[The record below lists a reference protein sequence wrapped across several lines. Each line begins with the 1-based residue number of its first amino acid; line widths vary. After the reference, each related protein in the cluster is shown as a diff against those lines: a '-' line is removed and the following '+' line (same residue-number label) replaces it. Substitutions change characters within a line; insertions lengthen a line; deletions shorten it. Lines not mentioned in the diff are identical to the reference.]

1 MADFAPSFE
10 VGGWGAPRRPSPE
23 PARPK
28 LDAFGVDEAFASY
41 KPPFST
47 EVRPQEL
54 ILPKPVPPVDD
65 ITKTAAARI
74 FTEFCQKQFGFTPDF
89 EHK

>member
-1 MADFAPSFE
+1 MSDFAPSFD
-10 VGGWGAPRRPSPE
+10 VAGWGAPPKAPAE
-23 PARPK
+23 PPRPK
-28 LDAFGVDEAFASY
+28 LDPFGVDEAFASY
-41 KPPFST
+41 TPPFST

-74 FTEFCQKQFGFTPDF
+74 FTEFCQKQFGFAPDF

>member
-1 MADFAPSFE
+1 MAAFAPRFD
-10 VGGWGAPRRPSPE
+10 VGAWGGPATAPADAPK
-23 PARPK
+23 PK

-41 KPPFST
+41 TPPFST
-47 EVRPQEL
+47 EVQRHEL
-54 ILPKPVPPVDD
+54 VMPKPVPPVDD

-74 FTEFCQKQFGFTPDF
+74 FTEFCESQFGFTPDF

>member
-1 MADFAPSFE
+1 MAAFTPTFD
-10 VGGWGAPRRPSPE
+10 VGAWGAPARPT
-23 PARPK
+23 ADVAKPK

-41 KPPFST
+41 SPPFST
-47 EVRPQEL
+47 EVQRHEL
-54 ILPKPVPPVDD
+54 VMPNPVPPVDD

-74 FTEFCQKQFGFTPDF
+74 FTEFCEKQFGFTPDF